1 MTLGNPQKQRKDAI
15 FKAATVSNVP
25 LQISTS
31 KFHPILQHGPSAD
44 MRKKVLESVF
54 SFPIFQLT

>member
-15 FKAATVSNVP
+15 FEAATVYNVP

-44 MRKKVLESVF
+44 MRKKYLSQYF
-54 SFPIFQLT
+54 SSQSFS